1 MPATPYP
8 GLMPAAR
15 VDAVAPES
23 PAARAG
29 ILVGDEVLAVNGE
42 VVRDV
47 IAYQIQ
53 VDGAHVELDLR
64 RGGMER
70 VVHVDKPE
78 GSPLGV
84 ELTSAV
90 FDRVRT
96 CDNHCPFCF
105 IHQLPK
111 GMRKSL
117 YLKDDDYRL
126 SFLYGNFTTL
136 TRFTEADLERVVTER
151 LGPLYVSI
159 HATDPDV
166 RTRLLRNRRGATSL
180 RWLELLLDAGIEVHG
195 QVVVCPGINDGAV
208 LDDTLLGV
216 LDRFPGLATVGVVP
230 LGVSAHN
237 HEDEM
242 REHTLAE
249 AQAVV
254 EIVER
259 WQARFVDAL
268 GRRLVYLSDE
278 YYLLAERPFPALAM
292 YDGCPQ
298 HENGIGMARTFE
310 AEVRAALA
318 GADVAGTGPR
328 SGFFAWV
335 DGAPADGY
343 RAPRK
348 PHQQLSENTPENERE
363 GRQLLEGSRG
373 VERCNVLLTGEMGA
387 AVLEPLLD
395 ELPGRVRLLP
405 VKNGFFGGNIG
416 VTGLLTGADIA
427 AALEGQPAHDR
438 YLLPDVALSR
448 GRFLDGTTA
457 AELPR
462 VVEIVATDGGALV
475 KALRRTAPIPVAAS

>member
-1 MPATPYP
+1 
-8 GLMPAAR
+8 MPAAR
-15 VDAVAPES
+15 VDAVAPGS

-29 ILVGDEVLAVNGE
+29 VVVGDEVLAVNGE
-42 VVRDV
+42 AVRDV

-70 VVHVDKPE
+70 VVQVDKAE
-78 GSPLGV
+78 GAPLGV

-136 TRFTEADLERVVTER
+136 TRFTEADLERVVSER

-180 RWLELLLDAGIEVHG
+180 RWLELILDAGIEVHG

-208 LDDTLLGV
+208 LDDTLLGI
-216 LDRFPGLATVGVVP
+216 LDRFPAISTVGVVP

-237 HEDEM
+237 REDEM
-242 REHTLAE
+242 RFHTLAE
-249 AQAVV
+249 ARAVV
-254 EIVER
+254 DIVEQ
-259 WQARFVDAL
+259 WQERYSSAL
-268 GRRLVYLSDE
+268 GRRLVYASDE
-278 YYLLAERPFPALAM
+278 YYLLGERPFPALDA

-318 GADVAGTGPR
+318 GADVAATGPR

-343 RAPRK
+343 RAPRTGK
-348 PHQQLSENTPENERE
+348 QWARSRTSGVRE
-363 GRQLLEGSRG
+363 DAHSWD
-373 VERCNVLLTGEMGA
+373 VLVTGEMGA
-387 AVLEPLLD
+387 AVLEPLLE

-405 VKNGFFGGNIG
+405 VKNTYFGGNIG
-416 VTGLLTGADIA
+416 VTGLMTGEDVA
-427 AALEGQPAHDR
+427 AALAGQPEHDR

-457 AELPR
+457 AQLPR
-462 VVEIVATDGGALV
+462 VVEIVPTDGAALV
-475 KALRRTAPIPVAAS
+475 RALRRSAPIPVSVATS

>member
-1 MPATPYP
+1 
-8 GLMPAAR
+8 MPAAR
-15 VDAVAPES
+15 IDAVAPGS
-23 PAARAG
+23 PAALAG
-29 ILVGDEVLAVNGE
+29 VIVGDEVLAVNGE

-64 RGGMER
+64 RGGLER
-70 VVHVDKPE
+70 VVQVDKAE
-78 GSPLGV
+78 GAPLGV

-136 TRFTEADLERVVTER
+136 TRFTEADLERVVGER

-180 RWLELLLDAGIEVHG
+180 RWLELILDAGIEVHG

-216 LDRFPGLATVGVVP
+216 LDRFPALSTVGVVP

-237 HEDEM
+237 REEEM
-242 REHTLAE
+242 RVHTLAE
-249 AQAVV
+249 ARAVV
-254 EIVER
+254 DIVER
-259 WQARFVDAL
+259 WQARYLAAL
-268 GRRLVYLSDE
+268 GRRLVYVSDE
-278 YYLLAERPFPALAM
+278 YYLLAERPFPALDA

-310 AEVRAALA
+310 SEVRAALA

-343 RAPRK
+343 RAPREV
-348 PHQQLSENTPENERE
+348 PTEQLAPLRVGGAR
-363 GRQLLEGSRG
+363 GRDRW
-373 VERCNVLLTGEMGA
+373 NVILTGELGA

-416 VTGLLTGADIA
+416 VTGLLTGEDVS
-427 AALEGQPAHDR
+427 AALDGQPEHDR

-457 AELPR
+457 AQLPR
-462 VVEIVATDGGALV
+462 VVEIVPTDGGALV
-475 KALRRTAPIPVAAS
+475 DALRRSAS